1 MKNINNDKLITIT
14 LLNSVDDSLR
24 TKIILDPDELIV
36 GGTDTQDIYEII
48 SRVLVINGIDF
59 ITTVEE

>member
-14 LLNSVDDSLR
+14 LLNSVDDNLR